1 LCDAAFYSAEG
12 WLADPSNDARYDGP
26 LTQVAMMNDEPAN
39 AGRAVGPPYR
49 HIRSFALR
57 RGHVTQGQRRA
68 VERLLPSIGV
78 PYAPTLLDFEALFGR
93 KAPTVLEIGFGM
105 GETTA
110 AIAAARPDVNFLG
123 VEVFM
128 AGVGALLKR
137 IDEQKLANI
146 RIVHHDAVEV
156 VRDMIPRDSLAG
168 IHVYFPDPWQKK
180 RHHKRR
186 LIAQPLVAILAAR
199 IAPGGYLHCATD
211 WEDYALQM
219 LEVLSAEPQLRNR
232 HSGWAPGSANPVA
245 ERPPTKFHAR
255 GTNLGHVARDLIFV
269 RI

>member
-1 LCDAAFYSAEG
+1 M
-12 WLADPSNDARYDGP
+12 
-26 LTQVAMMNDEPAN
+26 TNDEQAN
-39 AGRAVGPPYR
+39 ADRTVGPPHR

-57 RGHVTQGQRRA
+57 RGHFTQGQRRA

-78 PYAPTLLDFEALFGR
+78 PYASAPLDFEALFGR
-93 KAPTVLEIGFGM
+93 KAATVLEIGFGM

-110 AIAAARPDVNFLG
+110 AIAAARPDIDFLG

-156 VRDMIPRDSLAG
+156 VRDMIPRNSLAG
-168 IHVYFPDPWQKK
+168 VHVYFPDPWQKK

-186 LIAQPLVAILAAR
+186 LIAQPLVGMLAAR

-211 WEDYALQM
+211 WEDYAQQM
-219 LEVLSAEPQLRNR
+219 LEVLSAEPQLRNL
-232 HSGWAPGSANPVA
+232 HAGWAPDATNPITT
-245 ERPPTKFHAR
+245 RPPTKFHAR
-255 GTNLGHVARDLIFV
+255 GERLGHGVRDLVFTRV
-269 RI
+269 